1 MSNGVV
7 DSGRA
12 DSEGSVAVEPR
23 HDVAAEDGPRAPAAA
38 PAATRG
44 YLIPIGGAVRKRRQP
59 VILQR
64 FVELCGDDARI
75 AVIPTA
81 SRDPRSGER
90 YARAFENLG
99 ATDARSLDFKQRAD
113 CERRDWMDFLAAADG
128 VFFTGGKQLRLS
140 RLLGGTPVSEMI
152 RERFQSGLHIAGSSA
167 GASFMS
173 EHMIA
178 FGDEG
183 AAPRTHMVA
192 LTPGLGLSTELIIDQ
207 HFRRR
212 DRLGRLLT
220 AINYNPSSI
229 GLGLD
234 ENTSAF
240 VAPDDTFEVV
250 GTGSATIVDASHL
263 EYSSMGRDKGDPI
276 SMVGIRLHI
285 LLNGARFDLV
295 TRRVT
300 PPPESKDRES
310 VDR

>member
-1 MSNGVV
+1 MSSRVLKNPRVEPQ
-7 DSGRA
+7 R
-12 DSEGSVAVEPR
+12 SVAVAPR
-23 HDVAAEDGPRAPAAA
+23 RDVAEEEGSGVA
-38 PAATRG
+38 AATRG
-44 YLIPIGGAVRKRRQP
+44 YLIPIGGAVRKRRRP
-59 VILQR
+59 VILRR
-64 FVELCGDDARI
+64 FVELCGDGGRI

-81 SRDPRSGER
+81 SRDARSGER
-90 YARAFENLG
+90 YARAFEDLG
-99 ATDARSLDFKQRAD
+99 AGDARVLDFKHRSD
-113 CERRDWMDFLAAADG
+113 CENKEWMDFLAQADG

-152 RERFQSGLHIAGSSA
+152 RRRFQRGLHIAGSSA

-183 AAPRTHMVA
+183 ATPRTHMVA

-207 HFRRR
+207 HFRQR

-220 AINYNPSSI
+220 AVNYNPSSI

-250 GTGSATIVDASHL
+250 GTGAATIVDASCL
-263 EYSSMGRDKGDPI
+263 EYSSIGRDKGDPV
-276 SMVGIRLHI
+276 SMVGVKLHI
-285 LLNGARFDLV
+285 LLDGARFDLV
-295 TRRVT
+295 TRAVT
-300 PPPESKDRES
+300 PPPQSDDREA

>member
-1 MSNGVV
+1 MS
-7 DSGRA
+7 SAKR
-12 DSEGSVAVEPR
+12 EQSVAVESPP
-23 HDVAAEDGPRAPAAA
+23 EDGADERA
-38 PAATRG
+38 AATRG
-44 YLIPIGGAVRKRRQP
+44 YLIPIGGAVRKRRRP

-64 FVELCGDDARI
+64 FVELCGGDDGRI

-81 SRDPRSGER
+81 SREPRTGDR
-90 YARAFENLG
+90 YAEVFANLG
-99 ATDARSLDFKQRAD
+99 ADEVRVLDFKQRAD
-113 CERRDWMDFLAAADG
+113 CDRRDWMDFLAEADG

-152 RERFQSGLHIAGSSA
+152 RERFTQGLHIAGSSA

-207 HFRRR
+207 HFRQR

-220 AINYNPSSI
+220 AVNYNPSSI

-240 VAPDDTFEVV
+240 VAPDDTFEIV
-250 GTGSATIVDASHL
+250 GSGSATIVDASRL
-263 EYSSMGRDKGDPI
+263 EYSSMGSEKGDPV
-276 SMVGIRLHI
+276 SMIGVRLHI
-285 LLNGARFDLV
+285 LLHGARFDLV
-295 TRRVT
+295 TRRAT
-300 PPPESKDRES
+300 PPPETDDREA
-310 VDR
+310 VNE

>member
-1 MSNGVV
+1 MEKGMSSRVLKN
-7 DSGRA
+7 SRT
-12 DSEGSVAVEPR
+12 EHERSVAVAPR
-23 HDVAAEDGPRAPAAA
+23 RDVAEEEGSRAPAAA
-38 PAATRG
+38 RG

-59 VILQR
+59 VILRR
-64 FVELCGDDARI
+64 FVELCGDQGRI

-90 YARAFENLG
+90 YARAFEDLG
-99 ATDARSLDFKQRAD
+99 AADARVLDFKHRSD
-113 CERRDWMDFLAAADG
+113 CERSDWMDFLAQADG

-140 RLLGGTPVSEMI
+140 RLLGGTRVSEMI
-152 RERFQSGLHIAGSSA
+152 RQRFQRGLHIAGSSA

-183 AAPRTHMVA
+183 ASPRTHMVA

-263 EYSSMGRDKGDPI
+263 EYSSMGREKGDPI

-285 LLNGARFDLV
+285 LLNGARFDLL
-295 TRRVT
+295 TRAVT
-300 PPPESKDRES
+300 PPPESDDREA